1 MSWTISSFNQSQV
14 DDHLEGENGS
24 ISTQDPME
32 RAASVYVFIFN
43 IVNCLMAL
51 PLNLYIALIILSTNR
66 LRNQPKYVMKVIT
79 ASSSLLT
86 LLKDGQEA
94 IYYIEPSEMLC
105 QSSIFTLAW
114 PPVFLMFNTFLT
126 LVDRT
131 VAINKPQ
138 FYKENVTPIVVIVS
152 SLLLNFTLVFLL
164 DFVYIFGVE
173 PLRCAYQ
180 TPHLLTLIITW
191 FTLFSSC
198 VALASLIY
206 DKTRP
211 ADGDLG
217 NEENEREF
225 DRQLVISL
233 IPIVGGF

>member
-1 MSWTISSFNQSQV
+1 
-14 DDHLEGENGS
+14 
-24 ISTQDPME
+24 
-32 RAASVYVFIFN
+32 
-43 IVNCLMAL
+43 
-51 PLNLYIALIILSTNR
+51 
-66 LRNQPKYVMKVIT
+66 
-79 ASSSLLT
+79 
-86 LLKDGQEA
+86 
-94 IYYIEPSEMLC
+94 
-105 QSSIFTLAW
+105 
-114 PPVFLMFNTFLT
+114 MFNTFLT

-131 VAINKPQ
+131 VAITKPQ
-138 FYKENVTPIVVIVS
+138 FYKENVTPIVDIS

-211 ADGDLG
+211 PDGDLG